1 MQTEKV
7 PLKNIST
14 NKDNPRKI
22 DKSQFDRLVIS
33 LLVFPEM
40 QQLRPIVVDE
50 TGTAL
55 GGNMRYRALTAI
67 AQKKT
72 ITNIENTLRDSRDF
86 TKKTEAEQIALLN
99 YWKKWLANP
108 TAAIVRAE
116 TLTPEQK
123 REFIIKD
130 NALFGEWDTDMLLAE
145 FNATE
150 LQDWGI
156 GDLDDLGIELPT
168 DDTEAEEDNF
178 TEEEAANAETR
189 VQPGDIWTLGR
200 HRLMCGDS
208 TKEGDLARLMGGT
221 EVDLLLTDPPY
232 NVDYEGSTKDK
243 LTIAND
249 NMTDAAFGA
258 FITAAFKS
266 ASKAMKPGAAFYIWH
281 ADSKGL
287 TFRQA
292 LSNAGLTLR
301 ENLVWVKNS
310 IVLGRQ
316 DYQWKHEPCQPA
328 GTMVETTTGVKPI
341 EELRDG
347 DRVISYD
354 SLSGQVKGR
363 RNGGYEIRTA
373 NRQYDGLLYSITAA
387 GKTTRAT
394 DNHEFSVRF
403 NPETKANYCTY
414 IMRRGKWWR
423 VGQTKAYDSRQFGLK
438 TRLNQEHADEIW
450 LLSIHEDKVAAQVME
465 QILTCKYGLP
475 YTIWEQDRFGGEPKR
490 TQQQIA
496 SIYEALDLDEMER
509 NAHRLLHD
517 FNRSERFPFITKE
530 SKSENFSTRV
540 TARIHACNLVPELM
554 QLPIPTGGSEF
565 EWRSIEAATA
575 EHFTGTVYSLA
586 VQQYQ
591 HYIADGIITHNC
603 LYGWKDGAAHY
614 FIDDRSQSTT
624 IEDAAI
630 DYRKLKKEELLKI
643 VLELTSPRV
652 ATTVIHENKPTR
664 NDIHP
669 TMKPVKLMARLI
681 KNSSKPG
688 WVVLDSFGGSG
699 TTLITCEQL
708 KRRCFMMELDP
719 KYCDAILARWEKLTG
734 KDVELTSRVAGNE

>member
-99 YWKKWLANP
+99 YWKQWLANP

-156 GDLDDLGIELPT
+156 GDLDNLGIELPT
-168 DDTEAEEDNF
+168 DDTEAEEDDF

-208 TKEGDLARLMGGT
+208 TKEADVAKLMGG
-221 EVDLLLTDPPY
+221 EQAHLLLTDPPY
-232 NVDYEGSTKDK
+232 NVDYQGGTKDK
-243 LTIAND
+243 MKIAND
-249 NMTDAAFGA
+249 NMDDVAFVG
-258 FITAAFKS
+258 FLTAAFNC
-266 ASKAMKPGAAFYIWH
+266 AIQAMRPGAAFYVWH
-281 ADSKGL
+281 ADSKGFE
-287 TFRQA
+287 FRTA
-292 LSNAGLTLR
+292 LKEVGLTLR
-301 ENLVWVKNS
+301 ETLIWVKNAL
-310 IVLGRQ
+310 VLGRQ
-316 DYQWKHEPCQPA
+316 DYQWRHEP
-328 GTMVETTTGVKPI
+328 
-341 EELRDG
+341 
-347 DRVISYD
+347 
-354 SLSGQVKGR
+354 
-363 RNGGYEIRTA
+363 
-373 NRQYDGLLYSITAA
+373 
-387 GKTTRAT
+387 
-394 DNHEFSVRF
+394 
-403 NPETKANYCTY
+403 
-414 IMRRGKWWR
+414 
-423 VGQTKAYDSRQFGLK
+423 
-438 TRLNQEHADEIW
+438 
-450 LLSIHEDKVAAQVME
+450 
-465 QILTCKYGLP
+465 
-475 YTIWEQDRFGGEPKR
+475 
-490 TQQQIA
+490 
-496 SIYEALDLDEMER
+496 
-509 NAHRLLHD
+509 
-517 FNRSERFPFITKE
+517 
-530 SKSENFSTRV
+530 
-540 TARIHACNLVPELM
+540 
-554 QLPIPTGGSEF
+554 
-565 EWRSIEAATA
+565 
-575 EHFTGTVYSLA
+575 
-586 VQQYQ
+586 
-591 HYIADGIITHNC
+591 C

-643 VLELTSPRV
+643 VLELTSPRI

-664 NDIHP
+664 SDIHP

-734 KDVELTSRVAGNE
+734 KEAELISRVAGNE